1 MRHPQVPGLLSG
13 WSHPLLTDLRHGSLL
28 NRYHARSTAE
38 LHSLLNRYHA
48 RSTAELHS
56 RHMENLRM
64 QREDKLSDLRGSLER
79 KPLVEI
85 FTEGKIV
92 VQEKIVIEERIVE
105 VYVEKA
111 AAAPGP
117 RFQRGQSVH
126 QWWAPWMD
134 GAKETPS
141 GSRKKSR
148 PSWFSSEV
156 FAGTA
161 VSPSMPDA
169 GSNFRSPACQLA
181 C

>member
-1 MRHPQVPGLLSG
+1 MIEKGF
-13 WSHPLLTDLRHGSLL
+13 
-28 NRYHARSTAE
+28 
-38 LHSLLNRYHA
+38 
-48 RSTAELHS
+48 

-64 QREDKLSDLRGSLER
+64 QREDKLDDLRGSLER
-79 KPLVEI
+79 KPLVE
-85 FTEGKIV
+85 
-92 VQEKIVIEERIVE
+92 EKIVIEERIVE

-111 AAAPGP
+111 AETPRP

-141 GSRKKSR
+141 GIRKKSR

-169 GSNFRSPACQLA
+169 GNNFRGPACQLA